1 VKLHIAVAAMMAWAA
16 AAPLSASAQVGYP
29 PRRSPYI
36 DLEHTQEI
44 TLLAGYF
51 KGGGDPAGVAPGS
64 GPIIGAHYSWRVGG
78 PAHLT
83 SELAYIQSKRHVLD
97 PAKPP
102 ATRDLGEKDWPLY
115 TANVGLALSLTG
127 AKSWH
132 HIVPEVQGGIGF
144 ISDMKGKA
152 DVGGFKYGTRF
163 ALSWGA
169 GVRYV
174 PGGRFQLRADIHNR
188 LNTISYPDAYFRST
202 TASVSPILT
211 TDSKS
216 VWKNNPALT
225 LGVSY
230 LFSR

>member
-1 VKLHIAVAAMMAWAA
+1 MKLFFAAAAAMAFAA
-16 AAPLSASAQVGYP
+16 AAPLSAGAQIGYP
-29 PRRSPYI
+29 PTRSPYI

-44 TLLAGYF
+44 TGFAGYYN
-51 KGGGDPAGVAPGS
+51 GRADPAGVAPGS
-64 GPIIGAHYSWRVGG
+64 GPIFGAHYSWRVGG

-83 SELAYIQSKRHVLD
+83 SEFAYIQSKRRILD
-97 PAKPP
+97 PAKPR
-102 ATRDLGEKDWPLY
+102 ATRDLGESDWPLY
-115 TANVGLALSLTG
+115 AANVGLALSLTG

-132 HIVPEVQGGIGF
+132 HIVPEVQGGVGF

-152 DVGGFKYGTRF
+152 DVGGFKFGTRF

-174 PGGRFQLRADIHNR
+174 PGGRFQLRADVNNR
-188 LNTISYPDAYFRST
+188 LNTIAFPNSYFTST
-202 TASVSPILT
+202 TASGTPILT
-211 TDSKS
+211 DSPKS
-216 VWKNNPALT
+216 VWRNNPALT